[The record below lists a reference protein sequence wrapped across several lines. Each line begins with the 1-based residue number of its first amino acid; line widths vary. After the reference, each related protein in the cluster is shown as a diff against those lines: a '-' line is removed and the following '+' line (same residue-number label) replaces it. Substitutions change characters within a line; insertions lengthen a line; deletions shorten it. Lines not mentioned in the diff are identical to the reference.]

1 MANFVSIK
9 GFENKYAINKCGDV
23 MSVQTKKL
31 KKIFVNSWGYYTVT
45 LYKNKKNHTFTI
57 HRLVAQSFLPNPE
70 NKEQVNHIDGNKL
83 NNHLS
88 NLEWTTKSENLLHA
102 YQKNLSKVTVQNAI
116 ESRKKI
122 VLDLE
127 NGVFYNGLKE
137 FAENNYLPK
146 PYTIDNFKKTYND
159 KFVLV

>member
-1 MANFVSIK
+1 MQYFGVRSLLDYSLLYIFNILILKSCLQSVGKDNIL
-9 GFENKYAINKCGDV
+9 FEI
-23 MSVQTKKL
+23 
-31 KKIFVNSWGYYTVT
+31 T

-57 HRLVAQSFLPNPE
+57 HRLVAQAFLPNPE

-88 NLEWTTKSENLLHA
+88 NLEWTTKSENMLHA
-102 YQKNLSKVTVQNAI
+102 YQKNLSKVTVLNAI

-122 VLDLE
+122 ILNLE